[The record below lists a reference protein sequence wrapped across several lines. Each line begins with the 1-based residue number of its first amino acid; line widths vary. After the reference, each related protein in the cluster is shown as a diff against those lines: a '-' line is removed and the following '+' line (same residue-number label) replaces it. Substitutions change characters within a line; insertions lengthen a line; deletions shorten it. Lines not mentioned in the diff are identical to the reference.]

1 MDRGI
6 KNEPFSLVHIL
17 YEKTKMIL
25 YEILLGLI
33 LAYLSIMVIGVITY
47 GMLKKIN
54 NQWEALEINVERD

>member
-25 YEILLGLI
+25 YEISLGLF
-33 LAYLSIMVIGVITY
+33 LAYLSIIVIGVITY
-47 GMLKKIN
+47 VMAKKY
-54 NQWEALEINVERD
+54 